1 MSTKDTGFSA
11 QERAAMKERAA
22 ELKAQAKQSGK
33 AAKAAELEAQVLAK
47 IAELPDADRAIA
59 ERVHAIV
66 REVAP
71 ELAPRTWYGM
81 PAYAK
86 DGKVLCF
93 LKPGGKFDSRYA
105 TLGFED
111 PAALDDGHMWPT
123 SYALTGMTDEV
134 AEQIAELV
142 RRAAGSGAAG

>member
-1 MSTKDTGFSA
+1 MNARPTTTDTFSA
-11 QERAAMKERAA
+11 EERAAMKERAA
-22 ELKAQAKQSGK
+22 ELRADARRGSKETKAAQA
-33 AAKAAELEAQVLAK
+33 EAQLLAK
-47 IAELPDADRAIA
+47 IAELPAHDRAVA

-86 DGKVLCF
+86 DGRVLCF
-93 LKPGGKFDSRYA
+93 LKPAGKFDSRYA

-111 PAALDDGHMWPT
+111 PAALDDGPMWPT
-123 SYALTGMTDEV
+123 SYAITEVTDAV
-134 AEQIAELV
+134 AVTVAELV
-142 RRAAGSGAAG
+142 RRAAG